1 MYEVIE
7 KENIKIEDM
16 IYEINGKQVIFDSDL
31 ARLYGTETKRI
42 NEAVRRNIKRFP
54 YNFCFQV
61 TENELSKCSRS
72 QFATLNKNGN
82 KRGNNIKYLP
92 YVFTEQGVAM
102 LSSVLHTETAINT
115 SIQIINAFIA
125 MRKYISSSLCNQN
138 HINNMVLDH
147 EERLKIV
154 ESTFSKFQEKNNHIF
169 FDGQIYDA
177 YSIMIDIINTSKS
190 EIIIIDNYVDKNILD
205 ILSKTNKNIILI
217 TNQYNNNDYNK
228 YQKQYNNIKLV
239 INNNIH
245 DRFIIIDKKD
255 LYHCG
260 ASFKDLGKKCFA
272 ITKIEDDEILKRLLN
287 NI

>member
-1 MYEVIE
+1 
-7 KENIKIEDM
+7 
-16 IYEINGKQVIFDSDL
+16 
-31 ARLYGTETKRI
+31 
-42 NEAVRRNIKRFP
+42 
-54 YNFCFQV
+54 
-61 TENELSKCSRS
+61 
-72 QFATLNKNGN
+72 
-82 KRGNNIKYLP
+82 
-92 YVFTEQGVAM
+92 M

-115 SIQIINAFIA
+115 SIQIINAFVA
-125 MRKYISSSLCNQN
+125 MRKYVSSSLTNQK
-138 HINNMVLDH
+138 HINNMVLEHD
-147 EERLKIV
+147 ERLKIV

-177 YSIMIDIINTSKS
+177 YSIMIDIVNTSKN

-245 DRFIIIDKKD
+245 DRFIIIDKKE

-260 ASFKDLGKKCFA
+260 ASFKDLGKKCFS
-272 ITKIEDDEILKRLLN
+272 INQFDDSEYLTRLLEKL

>member
-7 KENIKIEDM
+7 KESVKIEDM

-31 ARLYGTETKRI
+31 AKLYGTETKRI
-42 NEAVRRNIKRFP
+42 NEAVRRNAKRFP
-54 YNFCFQV
+54 YYFCFQV
-61 TENELSKCSRS
+61 TEDELLNCSRS

-82 KRGNNIKYLP
+82 RRGNNIKYLP

-115 SIQIINAFIA
+115 SIQIINAFTA
-125 MRKYISSSLCNQN
+125 MRKYISFSLNNQKY
-138 HINNMVLDH
+138 INNLVLEH
-147 EERLKIV
+147 EKRLKLV

-177 YSIMIDIINTSKS
+177 YSIMIDIINTSKN
-190 EIIIIDNYVDKNILD
+190 EIMIIDNYVDKNILD
-205 ILSKTNKNIILI
+205 ILSKTNKNITLI

-228 YQKQYNNIKLV
+228 YQEQYNNIKLV
-239 INNNIH
+239 INNKIH
-245 DRFIIIDKKD
+245 DRFIIIDKKE

-260 ASFKDLGKKCFA
+260 ASFKDLGRKCFA
-272 ITKIEDDEILKRLLN
+272 ITKIEDEKLLN
-287 NI
+287 SLLNYI